1 MRYCNCNRQE
11 NRVRRNSDGEGT
23 GSWSRSRFGAT
34 TAGCGGSDDESAA
47 QTLDERVATVA
58 DAPTPADGMLPTDG
72 PYVVVERGPDY
83 RGPRSGCRRHRYAGE
98 FRLDLREDG
107 TYTLFN
113 DFNGETT
120 GLYGAA
126 SDDFLV
132 FTDDTGCAENFAGS
146 GVYQWAVDGDQLTLT
161 LVQARDGGCTGRSD
175 TLTISRWKRVED

>member
-1 MRYCNCNRQE
+1 MRSYFL
-11 NRVRRNSDGEGT
+11 VLAAAAV
-23 GSWSRSRFGAT
+23 GAL
-34 TAGCGGSDDESAA
+34 AIPAVLVGCGGGDDESTA

-58 DAPTPADGMLPTDG
+58 DAPMPTDGTLPTDG
-72 PYVVVERGPDY
+72 PYVGAWGANLTTEDLGAAAADT
-83 RGPRSGCRRHRYAGE
+83 RYAGE

-113 DFNGETT
+113 DFDGETT
-120 GLYGAA
+120 GTYGAA

-161 LVQARDGGCTGRSD
+161 LVRPETGGCTGRSD
-175 TLTISRWKRVED
+175 TLTIPRWTRVED